1 MPQDPWNDDRG
12 DDRPDEASDDAQ
24 TGGVPDDL
32 SDLTPDDI
40 PDDLSDLL
48 GPASRQHPT
57 DPASRQHPTDPA
69 PPAAGAEAA
78 DGSSAAS
85 PAGDQRPTSARWRE
99 RYIEV
104 RAATMARDG
113 GPGLVLRWAARAPL
127 ATTLVLAVLVGAVLV
142 VTFGVP
148 PVSPLF
154 LIPVL
159 CGPVYPWLRLESRAQ
174 AAWRSQSSD

>member
-12 DDRPDEASDDAQ
+12 DDLPDQPSDDPQA
-24 TGGVPDDL
+24 GGVPDDL

-48 GPASRQHPT
+48 GPAPPE
-57 DPASRQHPTDPA
+57 DPTDPA
-69 PPAAGAEAA
+69 PPAAGAGAA
-78 DGSSAAS
+78 AAGPS
-85 PAGDQRPTSARWRE
+85 TAGPSGDQRSTSERWRE

-174 AAWRSQSSD
+174 AAWRSQCSD